1 MLSKQVPK
9 FPDQGKT
16 YPFLL
21 KISEKKT
28 EEYQNFIYI
37 GDGRMDS
44 PRFSAKYCTYLGI
57 HEQNE
62 EIVAVEMVDKR
73 EVDLKST
80 SMEKEDLIRSMKS
93 LENVNIK
100 VKEVATDARSQ
111 IRKLVSKL
119 WVIYKLDFLFIT
131 ISLKSLFVLS
141 RDKQMEI
148 LNL

>member
-1 MLSKQVPK
+1 
-9 FPDQGKT
+9 
-16 YPFLL
+16 
-21 KISEKKT
+21 
-28 EEYQNFIYI
+28 
-37 GDGRMDS
+37 MDS
-44 PRFSAKYCTYLGI
+44 PRFLAKYCTYLGI

-62 EIVAVEMVDKR
+62 EIVAMEMVDKR

-93 LENVNIK
+93 LENVNIR
-100 VKEVATDARSQ
+100 VKEVATDTRSQ
-111 IRKLVSKL
+111 ITKLVSKL
-119 WVIYKLDFLFIT
+119 LVIYKVDFLFIT